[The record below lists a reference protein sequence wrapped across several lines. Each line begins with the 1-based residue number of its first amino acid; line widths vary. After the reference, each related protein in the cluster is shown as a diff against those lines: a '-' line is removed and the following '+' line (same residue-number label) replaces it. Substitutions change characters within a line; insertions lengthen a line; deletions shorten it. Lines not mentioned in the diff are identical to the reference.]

1 MAVNIG
7 ILGGMGMAATVNFL
21 DLYVKAMNRR
31 GRTEDN
37 QFPTMVVLTIPLD
50 DWGTEGA
57 RDLVSVRQQVEE
69 GVRWLRD
76 AGATV
81 VAAPCNSIH
90 EFRESFQLFH
100 MTFIDIIAETLAV
113 APSGSTLGV
122 LCSQQTRRA
131 GLYETGSH
139 KVVYLADQSVVDE
152 AIEAV
157 INRRPFSLDRAV
169 SDLLAQGCDFV
180 VLGCTELSCCR
191 LVGFYPVIDSA
202 ACLATALARW
212 VS

>member
-7 ILGGMGMAATVNFL
+7 ILGGMGMAATVKFL

-31 GRTEDN
+31 GRTEDDH
-37 QFPTMVVLTIPLD
+37 FPTTIVLTLPLA
-50 DWGTEGA
+50 DWGTEGSK
-57 RDLVSVRQQVEE
+57 DLASVRGQVEE

-81 VAAPCNSIH
+81 IAAPCNSIH
-90 EFRESFQLFH
+90 EFRDAFALFH
-100 MTFIDIIAETLAV
+100 MTFIDIIAETLAMV
-113 APSGSTLGV
+113 PSGITIGV

-131 GLYETGSH
+131 GLYETSSH

-152 AIEAV
+152 AIDSV
-157 INRRPFSLDRAV
+157 INGRPIILDGAV
-169 SDLLAQGCDFV
+169 TALLAQGCDLV
-180 VLGCTELSCCR
+180 ILGCTELGCCP
-191 LVGFYPVIDSA
+191 LVGSYPVIDSA
-202 ACLATALARW
+202 SCLATALARW